1 MLTRESECMGE
12 SDPHMCFF
20 LVSDAMRTGGHYDKT
35 QLRIIDGQQKI
46 QEYDFPVDL
55 FDPWDSD
62 KIPQLENPEI
72 LEEMKRKY
80 EIE

>member
-1 MLTRESECMGE
+1 MGE
-12 SDPHMCFF
+12 SDRLKNFMICQLAYILTIPAAGADPHMCFF

-55 FDPWDSD
+55 FDP
-62 KIPQLENPEI
+62 
-72 LEEMKRKY
+72 
-80 EIE
+80 